1 MSTANVDH
9 HRMEN
14 RQLEETPNWFKNYQ
28 FSTGIPEAPENLNFV
43 GAMRLFD
50 LYECCGAISEAD
62 GVYLPYLRSSAR
74 SCPQLLLY
82 LFHTWEYQCN
92 GHPVG
97 DKTIVHAHETAR
109 YFYVFSYP
117 FVLE

>member
-1 MSTANVDH
+1 MSTANVEH

-50 LYECCGAISEAD
+50 LFESCGAMCMVVVYTYRTYGSQR
-62 GVYLPYLRSSAR
+62 GVLHRYHMLHCVMGIRFGA
-74 SCPQLLLY
+74 
-82 LFHTWEYQCN
+82 
-92 GHPVG
+92 
-97 DKTIVHAHETAR
+97 KTIVHTHKTAR

-117 FVLE
+117 FLLE